1 MIKVLSKET
10 VEKIAAGEVI
20 ERPVSVVKELV
31 ENSIDAK
38 ASNIIV
44 KIYDGGKRKI
54 SVTDNGTGINRDD
67 VNLAFIKHS
76 TSKIENVDDLYK
88 IHTMGFR
95 GEALASIKAISNVTL
110 ISKTEEEEIGSK
122 ISFFNGDKRIEKIS
136 TNTGTSI
143 IVEDIF
149 YNIPAR
155 KKFMKKDTYESNL
168 INDLLY
174 RLAIANPSVGFKY
187 MNNDKVIF
195 DLFNNQSLYERINS
209 LYGYDTAIN
218 MKEVNIDSERF
229 KVRGYISNN
238 LLYRS
243 NKKNQLLFI
252 NNRTVKNESINKLIN
267 LAYKSTIPLNR
278 FPVFFL
284 FIEIDPGML
293 DVNIHPSKTEVK
305 IQDMDELLVLLN
317 TNIKRIINNDVELK
331 IAFSENKNDREEEL
345 KTNIV
350 EKSLNFEENKHFKID
365 DNKDTNN
372 DISYVKSND
381 AIYNEESNKN
391 SSLGIDYDDNPDI
404 PDINTD
410 DEFINDTILFQDVNK
425 DNDVHSKE
433 YEEILIFDND
443 KSEEKE
449 YEDKI
454 VLDNTN
460 ILDAYK
466 IEGTLFNTFILLYDY
481 NNDFVVMIDQHA
493 AHERILYEKFSEQFK
508 NSKVNSQ
515 FIEGVKPVK
524 LTVNEEEVIKENIDL
539 LNKFGFTIDFYPD
552 HNIVIRSMPIIFG
565 GNYSIDLIKDII
577 GLLDNEKDNIYD
589 FKVEKI
595 MKYACKNAIK
605 AGDKISSIEIDK
617 LIEDLKK
624 CKYPTTCP
632 HGRPTMIIL
641 KKNMI
646 EKMFYRIQW
655 WKKKS

>member
-10 VEKIAAGEVI
+10 VDKIAAGEVI

-31 ENSIDAK
+31 ENSIDAG
-38 ASNIIV
+38 ATNIII

-54 SVTDNGTGINRDD
+54 SISDNGSGINRED

-76 TSKIENVDDLYK
+76 TSKIENVDDLYR

-95 GEALASIKAISNVTL
+95 GEALASIKAISNVSL

-122 ISFFNGDKRIEKIS
+122 ISFFNGNKRIENIS
-136 TNTGTSI
+136 TNKGTSI

-155 KKFMKKDTYESNL
+155 KKFLKKDTYESNL

-174 RLAIANPSVGFKY
+174 KLAIANPAIGFKY

-195 DLFNNQSLYERINS
+195 DLFSNQSLYERINS

-218 MKEVNIDSERF
+218 MKEVNISSDKF
-229 KVRGYISNN
+229 KIRGYISNN

-243 NKKNQLLFI
+243 NKKNQLLYI
-252 NNRTVKNESINKLIN
+252 NNRTVRNETINKVIN
-267 LAYKSTIPLNR
+267 EAYKSTIPLNR

-284 FIEIDPGML
+284 FIDIDPSML
-293 DVNIHPSKTEVK
+293 DVNIHPAKTEVK

-317 TNIKRIINNDVELK
+317 SNLKRIINNDVELK
-331 IAFSENKNDREEEL
+331 IAFSDKKDESEEETKL
-345 KTNIV
+345 NIV
-350 EKSLNFEENKHFKID
+350 EKDEEKSDDAVKITYEED
-365 DNKDTNN
+365 IN
-372 DISYVKSND
+372 DIDNTNYAKSND
-381 AIYNEESNKN
+381 KIYDYEFTEDEINDLDKN
-391 SSLGIDYDDNPDI
+391 NADI
-404 PDINTD
+404 PVFD
-410 DEFINDTILFQDVNK
+410 DEEFINDINLLQDRNNNIK
-425 DNDVHSKE
+425 ESKQN
-433 YEEILIFDND
+433 YEEFLIFDD
-443 KSEEKE
+443 EAKE
-449 YEDKI
+449 DNNKI
-454 VLDNTN
+454 LMDDIN

-466 IEGTLFNTFILLYDY
+466 IEGVLFNTFILLYDY

-493 AHERILYEKFSEQFK
+493 AHERILYEEFTEKFK

-515 FIEGVKPVK
+515 FIEGVSPVK
-524 LTVNEEEVIKENIDL
+524 LTVNEEETIKENMEL
-539 LNKFGFTIDFYPD
+539 LNKFGFTIDIYPD
-552 HNIVIRSMPIIFG
+552 HNVVVRSMPIIFG
-565 GNYSIDLIKDII
+565 GNYSLDLIKDII
-577 GLLDNEKDNIYD
+577 GILDNEKSNIYD
-589 FKVEKI
+589 YKVEKI

-605 AGDKISSIEIDK
+605 AGDKISNIEIDK

-632 HGRPTMIIL
+632 HGRPSMVIL

-646 EKMFYRIQW
+646 EKMFFRIQG
-655 WKKKS
+655 WKKKL

>member
-31 ENSIDAK
+31 ENSIDAG
-38 ASNIIV
+38 ATNIII

-54 SVTDNGTGINRDD
+54 SISDNGSGINRED

-76 TSKIENVDDLYK
+76 TSKIENVDDLYR

-110 ISKTEEEEIGSK
+110 ISKTEDEEIGSK
-122 ISFFNGDKRIEKIS
+122 ISFFNGNKRIENIS
-136 TNTGTSI
+136 TNKGTSI

-155 KKFMKKDTYESNL
+155 KKFLKKDTYESNL

-174 RLAIANPSVGFKY
+174 RLAIANPSIGFKY

-195 DLFNNQSLYERINS
+195 DLFSDQSLYERINS

-218 MKEVNIDSERF
+218 MKEVNIESDKF
-229 KVRGYISNN
+229 KIRGYISNN

-243 NKKNQLLFI
+243 NKKNQLLYI
-252 NNRTVKNESINKLIN
+252 NNRTGKNDAISKVINE
-267 LAYKSTIPLNR
+267 AYKSTIPLNR

-284 FIEIDPGML
+284 FIDIDPSML
-293 DVNIHPSKTEVK
+293 DVNIHPAKTEVK
-305 IQDMDELLVLLN
+305 IQDMDELLILLN
-317 TNIKRIINNDVELK
+317 SNLKRVINSDVELK
-331 IAFSENKNDREEEL
+331 IAFSDKTDEREEETKL
-345 KTNIV
+345 NIV
-350 EKSLNFEENKHFKID
+350 EKDEEDSEDAVRI
-365 DNKDTNN
+365 TYEN
-372 DISYVKSND
+372 DISTQDKEVYAKSND
-381 AIYNEESNKN
+381 AE
-391 SSLGIDYDDNPDI
+391 YDDEFISKEDSDRDENNEDI
-404 PDINTD
+404 PVFDD
-410 DEFINDTILFQDVNK
+410 DEFINDINLLQDRNK
-425 DNDVHSKE
+425 DVKKPSQE
-433 YEEILIFDND
+433 YEEILIFDERSEDD
-443 KSEEKE
+443 KNR
-449 YEDKI
+449 I
-454 VLDNTN
+454 VMDDIN

-466 IEGTLFNTFILLYDY
+466 IEGVLFNTFILLYDY

-493 AHERILYEKFSEQFK
+493 AHERILYEEFSEKFK

-515 FIEGVKPVK
+515 YIEGLNPIK
-524 LTVNEEEVIKENIDL
+524 LTVNEEETIKENMDL
-539 LNKFGFTIDFYPD
+539 LNKFGFTIDIYPD
-552 HNIVIRSMPIIFG
+552 HNVVVRSIPIIFG
-565 GNYSIDLIKDII
+565 GNYSLDLIKDII
-577 GLLDNEKDNIYD
+577 GILDEEKTNIYD
-589 FKVEKI
+589 YKVEKI

-605 AGDKISSIEIDK
+605 AGDKISNIEIDK

-632 HGRPTMIIL
+632 HGRPSMIIL

-646 EKMFYRIQW
+646 EKMFFRIQ
-655 WKKKS
+655 

>member
-31 ENSIDAK
+31 ENSIDAG
-38 ASNIIV
+38 ATNIII

-54 SVTDNGTGINRDD
+54 SISDNGSGINRED

-76 TSKIENVDDLYK
+76 TSKIENVDDLYR

-110 ISKTEEEEIGSK
+110 ISKTEDEEIGSK
-122 ISFFNGDKRIEKIS
+122 ISFFNGNKRIENIS
-136 TNTGTSI
+136 TNKGTSI

-155 KKFMKKDTYESNL
+155 KKFLKKDTYESNL

-174 RLAIANPSVGFKY
+174 RLAIANPNIGFKY

-195 DLFNNQSLYERINS
+195 DLFSDQSLYERINS

-218 MKEVNIDSERF
+218 MKEVNIESDKF
-229 KVRGYISNN
+229 KIRGYISNN

-243 NKKNQLLFI
+243 NKKNQLLYI
-252 NNRTVKNESINKLIN
+252 NNRTVKNDAINKVIN
-267 LAYKSTIPLNR
+267 EAYKSTIPLNR

-284 FIEIDPGML
+284 FIDIDPSML
-293 DVNIHPSKTEVK
+293 DVNIHPAKTEVK

-317 TNIKRIINNDVELK
+317 SNLKRIINNDVELK
-331 IAFSENKNDREEEL
+331 IAFSDKKDEREEETKL
-345 KTNIV
+345 NIV
-350 EKSLNFEENKHFKID
+350 EKDEEASDEAVKITYED
-365 DNKDTNN
+365 DTSTQDNSVYAKSTDTEYVDEFISKEDSDRDENN
-372 DISYVKSND
+372 
-381 AIYNEESNKN
+381 A
-391 SSLGIDYDDNPDI
+391 DI
-404 PDINTD
+404 PVFDD
-410 DEFINDTILFQDVNK
+410 DEFINDINLLQDRNK
-425 DNDVHSKE
+425 DIKMPSQV
-433 YEEILIFDND
+433 YEEILIFDERTEDD
-443 KSEEKE
+443 KNR
-449 YEDKI
+449 I
-454 VLDNTN
+454 VIDDIN

-466 IEGTLFNTFILLYDY
+466 IEGVLFNTFILLYDY

-493 AHERILYEKFSEQFK
+493 AHERILYEEFSEKFK

-515 FIEGVKPVK
+515 YIEGLSPIK
-524 LTVNEEEVIKENIDL
+524 LTVNEEETIKENMDL
-539 LNKFGFTIDFYPD
+539 LNKFGFTIDIYPD
-552 HNIVIRSMPIIFG
+552 HNVVVRSIPIIFG
-565 GNYSIDLIKDII
+565 GNYSLDLIKDII
-577 GLLDNEKDNIYD
+577 GILDEEKTNIYD
-589 FKVEKI
+589 YKVEKI

-605 AGDKISSIEIDK
+605 AGDKISNIEIDK

-632 HGRPTMIIL
+632 HGRPSMIIL

-646 EKMFYRIQW
+646 EKMFFRIQ
-655 WKKKS
+655 

>member
-31 ENSIDAK
+31 ENSIDAG
-38 ASNIIV
+38 ATNIII

-54 SVTDNGTGINRDD
+54 SISDNGSGINRED

-76 TSKIENVDDLYK
+76 TSKIENVDDLYR

-110 ISKTEEEEIGSK
+110 ISKTEDEEIGSK
-122 ISFFNGDKRIEKIS
+122 ISFFNGNKRIENIS
-136 TNTGTSI
+136 TNKGTSI

-155 KKFMKKDTYESNL
+155 KKFLKKDTYESNL

-174 RLAIANPSVGFKY
+174 RLAIANPNIGFKY
-187 MNNDKVIF
+187 MNNDKLIF
-195 DLFNNQSLYERINS
+195 DLFSNQSLYERINS

-218 MKEVNIDSERF
+218 MKEVNIESDKF
-229 KVRGYISNN
+229 KIRGYISNN

-243 NKKNQLLFI
+243 NKKNQLLYI
-252 NNRTVKNESINKLIN
+252 NNRTVKNDAINKVIN
-267 LAYKSTIPLNR
+267 EAYKSTIPLNR

-284 FIEIDPGML
+284 FIDIDPSML
-293 DVNIHPSKTEVK
+293 DVNIHPAKTEVK

-317 TNIKRIINNDVELK
+317 SNLKRIINNDVELK
-331 IAFSENKNDREEEL
+331 IAFSDKKDERKEETKL
-345 KTNIV
+345 NIV
-350 EKSLNFEENKHFKID
+350 EKDEEGSEDAVRI
-365 DNKDTNN
+365 TYEN
-372 DISYVKSND
+372 DISTQDKVVYAKSND
-381 AIYNEESNKN
+381 AEY
-391 SSLGIDYDDNPDI
+391 
-404 PDINTD
+404 D
-410 DEFINDTILFQDVNK
+410 DEFISNGRIDSDENNADIPVFDDDEFTNEINLLQDRNKDVNK
-425 DNDVHSKE
+425 PSQE
-433 YEEILIFDND
+433 YEEFLIFDDEAKDDSN
-443 KSEEKE
+443 
-449 YEDKI
+449 KI
-454 VLDNTN
+454 VMDEIN

-466 IEGTLFNTFILLYDY
+466 IEGVLFNTFILLYDY

-493 AHERILYEKFSEQFK
+493 AHERILYEEFSEKFK

-515 FIEGVKPVK
+515 YIEGVSPIK
-524 LTVNEEEVIKENIDL
+524 LTVNEEETIKENMDL
-539 LNKFGFTIDFYPD
+539 LNKFGFTIDIYPD
-552 HNIVIRSMPIIFG
+552 HNVVVRSIPIIFG
-565 GNYSIDLIKDII
+565 GNYSLDLIKDII
-577 GLLDNEKDNIYD
+577 GILDEEKTNIYD
-589 FKVEKI
+589 YKVEKI

-605 AGDKISSIEIDK
+605 AGDKISNIEIDK

-632 HGRPTMIIL
+632 HGRPSMIIL

-646 EKMFYRIQW
+646 EKMFFRIQ
-655 WKKKS
+655 

>member
-10 VEKIAAGEVI
+10 VDKIAAGEVI

-31 ENSIDAK
+31 ENSIDAG
-38 ASNIIV
+38 ATNIII

-54 SVTDNGTGINRDD
+54 SISDNGSGINRED

-76 TSKIENVDDLYK
+76 TSKIENVDDLYR

-95 GEALASIKAISNVTL
+95 GEALASIKAISNVSL

-122 ISFFNGDKRIEKIS
+122 ISFFNGNKRIENIS
-136 TNTGTSI
+136 TNKGTSI

-155 KKFMKKDTYESNL
+155 KKFLKKDTYESNL

-174 RLAIANPSVGFKY
+174 KLAIANPAIGFKY

-195 DLFNNQSLYERINS
+195 DLFSNQSLYERINS

-218 MKEVNIDSERF
+218 MKEVNISSDKF
-229 KVRGYISNN
+229 KIRGYISNN

-243 NKKNQLLFI
+243 NKKNQLLYI
-252 NNRTVKNESINKLIN
+252 NNRTVRNETINKVIN
-267 LAYKSTIPLNR
+267 EAYKSTIPLNR

-284 FIEIDPGML
+284 FIDIDPSML
-293 DVNIHPSKTEVK
+293 DVNIHPAKTEVK

-317 TNIKRIINNDVELK
+317 SNLKRIINNDVELK
-331 IAFSENKNDREEEL
+331 IAFSDKKDEREEETKL
-345 KTNIV
+345 NIV
-350 EKSLNFEENKHFKID
+350 EKDEEKSD
-365 DNKDTNN
+365 DAVRITYEEDIN
-372 DISYVKSND
+372 DIDNTNYAKSND
-381 AIYNEESNKN
+381 KI
-391 SSLGIDYDDNPDI
+391 YDDEFTEDEINDLDENNADI
-404 PDINTD
+404 PVFD
-410 DEFINDTILFQDVNK
+410 DEEFINDINLLQDRNNNIK
-425 DNDVHSKE
+425 ESKQN
-433 YEEILIFDND
+433 YEEFLIFDD
-443 KSEEKE
+443 EAKE
-449 YEDKI
+449 DNNKI
-454 VLDNTN
+454 LIDDIN

-466 IEGTLFNTFILLYDY
+466 IEGVLFNTFILLYDY

-493 AHERILYEKFSEQFK
+493 AHERILYEEFTEKFK

-515 FIEGVKPVK
+515 FIEGVSPVK
-524 LTVNEEEVIKENIDL
+524 LTVNEEETIKENMDL
-539 LNKFGFTIDFYPD
+539 LNKFGFIIDIYPD
-552 HNIVIRSMPIIFG
+552 HNVVVRSMPIIFG
-565 GNYSIDLIKDII
+565 GNYSLDLIKDII
-577 GLLDNEKDNIYD
+577 GILDNEKTNIYD
-589 FKVEKI
+589 YKVEKI

-605 AGDKISSIEIDK
+605 AGDKISNIEIDK

-632 HGRPTMIIL
+632 HGRPSMVIL

-646 EKMFYRIQW
+646 EKMFFRIQG
-655 WKKKS
+655 WKKKL

>member
-20 ERPVSVVKELV
+20 DRPVSVVKELV
-31 ENSIDAK
+31 ENSIDAG
-38 ASNIIV
+38 ATNIII

-54 SVTDNGTGINRDD
+54 SISDNGSGINRED

-76 TSKIENVDDLYK
+76 TSKIENVDDLYR

-110 ISKTEEEEIGSK
+110 ISKTEDEEIGSK
-122 ISFFNGDKRIEKIS
+122 ISFFNGNKRIENIS
-136 TNTGTSI
+136 TNKGTSI

-155 KKFMKKDTYESNL
+155 KKFLKKDTYESNL

-174 RLAIANPSVGFKY
+174 RLAIANPSIGFKY

-195 DLFNNQSLYERINS
+195 DLFSDQSLYERINS

-218 MKEVNIDSERF
+218 MKEVNIESDKF
-229 KVRGYISNN
+229 KIRGYISNN

-243 NKKNQLLFI
+243 NKKNQLLYI
-252 NNRTVKNESINKLIN
+252 NNRTVKNDAINKVIN
-267 LAYKSTIPLNR
+267 EAYKSTIPLNR

-284 FIEIDPGML
+284 FIDIDPSML
-293 DVNIHPSKTEVK
+293 DVNIHPAKTEVK

-317 TNIKRIINNDVELK
+317 SNLKRIINNDVELK
-331 IAFSENKNDREEEL
+331 IAFSDKKDEREEETKL
-345 KTNIV
+345 NIV
-350 EKSLNFEENKHFKID
+350 EKDEEVSDAAVRITYED
-365 DNKDTNN
+365 DTRAQDKAV
-372 DISYVKSND
+372 YAKSND
-381 AIYNEESNKN
+381 TEY
-391 SSLGIDYDDNPDI
+391 
-404 PDINTD
+404 D
-410 DEFINDTILFQDVNK
+410 DEFINNERIDIDQNNADIPVFDDDEFTNEINLLQNRNK
-425 DNDVHSKE
+425 DIKKSSQE
-433 YEEILIFDND
+433 YEEILIFDERTEDD
-443 KSEEKE
+443 KNR
-449 YEDKI
+449 I
-454 VLDNTN
+454 VMDDIN

-466 IEGTLFNTFILLYDY
+466 IEGVLFNTFILLYDY

-493 AHERILYEKFSEQFK
+493 AHERILYEEFSEKFK

-515 FIEGVKPVK
+515 YIEGLSPIK
-524 LTVNEEEVIKENIDL
+524 LTVNEEETIKENMDL
-539 LNKFGFTIDFYPD
+539 LNKFGFTIDIYPD
-552 HNIVIRSMPIIFG
+552 HNVVVRSIPIIFG
-565 GNYSIDLIKDII
+565 GNYSLDLIKDII
-577 GLLDNEKDNIYD
+577 GILDEEKTNIYD
-589 FKVEKI
+589 YKVEKI

-605 AGDKISSIEIDK
+605 AGDKISNIEIDK

-632 HGRPTMIIL
+632 HGRPSMIIL

-646 EKMFYRIQW
+646 EKMFYRIQ
-655 WKKKS
+655 

>member
-10 VEKIAAGEVI
+10 VDKIAAGEVI

-31 ENSIDAK
+31 ENSIDAG
-38 ASNIIV
+38 ATNIII

-54 SVTDNGTGINRDD
+54 SISDNGSGINRED

-76 TSKIENVDDLYK
+76 TSKIENVDDLYR

-95 GEALASIKAISNVTL
+95 GEALASIKAISNVSL

-122 ISFFNGDKRIEKIS
+122 ISFFNGNKRIENIS
-136 TNTGTSI
+136 TNKGTSI

-155 KKFMKKDTYESNL
+155 KKFLKKDTYESNL

-174 RLAIANPSVGFKY
+174 KLAIANPAIGFKY

-195 DLFNNQSLYERINS
+195 DLFSNQSLYERINS

-218 MKEVNIDSERF
+218 MKEVNISSDKF
-229 KVRGYISNN
+229 KIRGYISNN

-243 NKKNQLLFI
+243 NKKNQLLYI
-252 NNRTVKNESINKLIN
+252 NNRTVRNETINKVIN
-267 LAYKSTIPLNR
+267 EAYKSTIPLNR

-284 FIEIDPGML
+284 FIDIDPSML
-293 DVNIHPSKTEVK
+293 DVNIHPAKTEVK

-317 TNIKRIINNDVELK
+317 SNLKRIINNDVELK
-331 IAFSENKNDREEEL
+331 IAFSDKKDEREEETKL
-345 KTNIV
+345 NIV
-350 EKSLNFEENKHFKID
+350 EKDEEKSDDAVKITYEED
-365 DNKDTNN
+365 INDTDNTN
-372 DISYVKSND
+372 YAKSND
-381 AIYNEESNKN
+381 RI
-391 SSLGIDYDDNPDI
+391 YDDEFTEDEINDLDENNADI
-404 PDINTD
+404 PVFD
-410 DEFINDTILFQDVNK
+410 DEEFINDINLLQDRNNNIK
-425 DNDVHSKE
+425 ESKQN
-433 YEEILIFDND
+433 YEEFLIFDD
-443 KSEEKE
+443 ETKE
-449 YEDKI
+449 DNNKI
-454 VLDNTN
+454 LMDDIN

-466 IEGTLFNTFILLYDY
+466 IEGVLFNTFILLYDY

-493 AHERILYEKFSEQFK
+493 AHERILYEEFTEKFK

-515 FIEGVKPVK
+515 FIEGVSPVK
-524 LTVNEEEVIKENIDL
+524 LTVNEEETIKENMEL
-539 LNKFGFTIDFYPD
+539 LNKFGFTIDIYPD
-552 HNIVIRSMPIIFG
+552 HNVVVRSMPIIFG
-565 GNYSIDLIKDII
+565 GNYSLDLIKDII
-577 GLLDNEKDNIYD
+577 GILDNEKTNIYD
-589 FKVEKI
+589 YKVEKI

-605 AGDKISSIEIDK
+605 AGDKISNIEIDK

-632 HGRPTMIIL
+632 HGRPSMVIL

-646 EKMFYRIQW
+646 EKMFFRIQG
-655 WKKKS
+655 

>member
-31 ENSIDAK
+31 ENSIDAG
-38 ASNIIV
+38 ATNIII

-54 SVTDNGTGINRDD
+54 SISDNGSGINRED

-76 TSKIENVDDLYK
+76 TSKIENVDDLYR

-110 ISKTEEEEIGSK
+110 ISKTEDEEIGSK
-122 ISFFNGDKRIEKIS
+122 ISFFNGNKRIENIS
-136 TNTGTSI
+136 TNKGTSI

-155 KKFMKKDTYESNL
+155 KKFLKKDTYESNL

-174 RLAIANPSVGFKY
+174 RLAIANPSIGFKY
-187 MNNDKVIF
+187 MNNDKLIF
-195 DLFNNQSLYERINS
+195 DLFSDQSLYERINS

-218 MKEVNIDSERF
+218 MKEVNIESVKF
-229 KVRGYISNN
+229 KIRGYISNN

-243 NKKNQLLFI
+243 NKKNQLLYI
-252 NNRTVKNESINKLIN
+252 NNRTVKNDAINKVIN
-267 LAYKSTIPLNR
+267 EAYKSTIPLNR

-284 FIEIDPGML
+284 FIDIDPSML
-293 DVNIHPSKTEVK
+293 DVNIHPAKTEVK
-305 IQDMDELLVLLN
+305 IQDMDELLILLN
-317 TNIKRIINNDVELK
+317 SNLKRVINSDVELK
-331 IAFSENKNDREEEL
+331 IAFSDKKDEREEETKL
-345 KTNIV
+345 NIV
-350 EKSLNFEENKHFKID
+350 EKNEEDSDEAVKITYED
-365 DNKDTNN
+365 DTSAQDKAV
-372 DISYVKSND
+372 YAKSND
-381 AIYNEESNKN
+381 TEY
-391 SSLGIDYDDNPDI
+391 
-404 PDINTD
+404 D
-410 DEFINDTILFQDVNK
+410 DEFINNERIDIDQNNADIPVFDDDEFTNEINLLQDRNK
-425 DNDVHSKE
+425 DIKMPSQE
-433 YEEILIFDND
+433 YEEILIFDD
-443 KSEEKE
+443 
-449 YEDKI
+449 EDKDDKNKI
-454 VLDNTN
+454 VMDEIN

-466 IEGTLFNTFILLYDY
+466 IEGVLFNTFILLYDY

-493 AHERILYEKFSEQFK
+493 AHERILYEEFSEKFK

-515 FIEGVKPVK
+515 YIEGVSPIK
-524 LTVNEEEVIKENIDL
+524 LTVNEEETIKENMDL
-539 LNKFGFTIDFYPD
+539 LNKFGFTIDIYPD
-552 HNIVIRSMPIIFG
+552 HNVVVRSIPIIFG
-565 GNYSIDLIKDII
+565 GNYSLDLIKDII
-577 GLLDNEKDNIYD
+577 GILDEEKTNIYD
-589 FKVEKI
+589 YKVEKI

-605 AGDKISSIEIDK
+605 AGDKISNIEIDK

-632 HGRPTMIIL
+632 HGRPSMIIL

-655 WKKKS
+655 WKKKL

>member
-31 ENSIDAK
+31 ENSIDAG
-38 ASNIIV
+38 ATNIII

-54 SVTDNGTGINRDD
+54 SISDNGSGINRED

-76 TSKIENVDDLYK
+76 TSKIENVDDLYR

-110 ISKTEEEEIGSK
+110 ISKTEDEEIGSK
-122 ISFFNGDKRIEKIS
+122 ISFFNGNKRIENIS
-136 TNTGTSI
+136 TNKGTSI

-155 KKFMKKDTYESNL
+155 KKFLKKDTYESNL

-174 RLAIANPSVGFKY
+174 RLAIANPSIGFNY
-187 MNNDKVIF
+187 MNNDKLIF
-195 DLFNNQSLYERINS
+195 DLFSDQSLYERINS

-218 MKEVNIDSERF
+218 MKEVNIESDKF
-229 KVRGYISNN
+229 KIRGYISNN

-243 NKKNQLLFI
+243 NKKNQLLYI
-252 NNRTVKNESINKLIN
+252 NNRTVKNDAINKVIN
-267 LAYKSTIPLNR
+267 EAYKSTIPLNR

-284 FIEIDPGML
+284 FIDIDPSML
-293 DVNIHPSKTEVK
+293 DVNIHPAKTEVK

-317 TNIKRIINNDVELK
+317 SNLKRIINNDVELK
-331 IAFSENKNDREEEL
+331 IAFSDKKDEREEETKL
-345 KTNIV
+345 NIV
-350 EKSLNFEENKHFKID
+350 EKDEEASDAAVRITYED
-365 DNKDTNN
+365 DTSAQDKAV
-372 DISYVKSND
+372 YAKSND
-381 AIYNEESNKN
+381 TE
-391 SSLGIDYDDNPDI
+391 YDDEFISKEDSDRDENNADI
-404 PDINTD
+404 PVFND
-410 DEFINDTILFQDVNK
+410 DEFINDINLLQDRNE
-425 DNDVHSKE
+425 DVKKTSQK
-433 YEEILIFDND
+433 YEEMLIFDDETND
-443 KSEEKE
+443 
-449 YEDKI
+449 DKNRI
-454 VLDNTN
+454 VMDDIN

-466 IEGTLFNTFILLYDY
+466 IEGVLFNTFILLYDY

-493 AHERILYEKFSEQFK
+493 AHERILYEEFSEKFK

-515 FIEGVKPVK
+515 YIEGVNPIK
-524 LTVNEEEVIKENIDL
+524 LTVNEEETIKENMDL
-539 LNKFGFTIDFYPD
+539 LNKFGFTIDIYPD
-552 HNIVIRSMPIIFG
+552 HNVVVRSIPIIFG
-565 GNYSIDLIKDII
+565 GNYSLDLIKDII
-577 GLLDNEKDNIYD
+577 GILDEEKTNIYD
-589 FKVEKI
+589 YKVEKI

-605 AGDKISSIEIDK
+605 AGDKISNIEIDK

-632 HGRPTMIIL
+632 HGRPSMIIL

-655 WKKKS
+655 WKKKL

>member
-31 ENSIDAK
+31 ENSIDAG
-38 ASNIIV
+38 ATNIII

-54 SVTDNGTGINRDD
+54 SISDNGSGINRED

-76 TSKIENVDDLYK
+76 TSKIENVDDLYR

-110 ISKTEEEEIGSK
+110 ISKTEDEEIGSK
-122 ISFFNGDKRIEKIS
+122 ISFFNGNKRIENIS
-136 TNTGTSI
+136 TNKGTSI

-155 KKFMKKDTYESNL
+155 KKFLKKDTYESNL

-174 RLAIANPSVGFKY
+174 RLAIANPSIGFKY

-195 DLFNNQSLYERINS
+195 DLFSDQSLYERINS

-218 MKEVNIDSERF
+218 MKEVNIESDKF
-229 KVRGYISNN
+229 KIRGYISNN

-243 NKKNQLLFI
+243 NKKNQLLYI
-252 NNRTVKNESINKLIN
+252 NNRTVKNDAINKVIN
-267 LAYKSTIPLNR
+267 EAYKSTIPLNR

-284 FIEIDPGML
+284 FIDIDPSML
-293 DVNIHPSKTEVK
+293 DVNIHPAKTEVK

-317 TNIKRIINNDVELK
+317 SNLKRIINNDVELK
-331 IAFSENKNDREEEL
+331 IAFSDKKDEREEETKL
-345 KTNIV
+345 NIV
-350 EKSLNFEENKHFKID
+350 EKDEEASDAAVRITYED
-365 DNKDTNN
+365 DTRAQDKAV
-372 DISYVKSND
+372 YAKSND
-381 AIYNEESNKN
+381 TEY
-391 SSLGIDYDDNPDI
+391 
-404 PDINTD
+404 D
-410 DEFINDTILFQDVNK
+410 DEFINNERIDIDQNNADIPVFDDDEFTNEINLLQNRNK
-425 DNDVHSKE
+425 DIKKSSQE
-433 YEEILIFDND
+433 YEEILIFDERTEDD
-443 KSEEKE
+443 KNR
-449 YEDKI
+449 I
-454 VLDNTN
+454 VMDDIN

-466 IEGTLFNTFILLYDY
+466 IEGVLFNTFILLYDY

-493 AHERILYEKFSEQFK
+493 AHERILYEEFSEKFK

-515 FIEGVKPVK
+515 YIEGLSPIK
-524 LTVNEEEVIKENIDL
+524 LTVNEEETIKENMDL
-539 LNKFGFTIDFYPD
+539 LNKFGFTIDIYPD
-552 HNIVIRSMPIIFG
+552 HNVVVRSIPIIFG
-565 GNYSIDLIKDII
+565 GNYSLDLIKDII
-577 GLLDNEKDNIYD
+577 GILDEEKTNIYD
-589 FKVEKI
+589 YKVEKI

-605 AGDKISSIEIDK
+605 AGDKISNIEIDK

-632 HGRPTMIIL
+632 HGRPSMIIL

-646 EKMFYRIQW
+646 EKMFYRIQ
-655 WKKKS
+655 

>member
-31 ENSIDAK
+31 ENSIDAG
-38 ASNIIV
+38 ATNIII

-67 VNLAFIKHS
+67 INLAFIKHS

-110 ISKTEEEEIGSK
+110 ISKTEDEEIGSK
-122 ISFFNGDKRIEKIS
+122 ISFFNGSKRIENIS
-136 TNTGTSI
+136 TNKGTSI

-155 KKFMKKDTYESNL
+155 QKFLKKDTYESNL

-174 RLAIANPSVGFKY
+174 RLAIANPAIGFKY
-187 MNNDKVIF
+187 MSNDKVIF
-195 DLFNNQSLYERINS
+195 DLFSNQSLYERINR

-218 MKEVNIDSERF
+218 MKEVNIESDNF
-229 KVRGYISNN
+229 KIRGYISNN

-243 NKKNQLLFI
+243 NKKNQLLYI
-252 NNRTVKNESINKLIN
+252 NNRTVKNDAINKLVN
-267 LAYKSTIPLNR
+267 EAYKSTIPLNR

-284 FIEIDPGML
+284 FIDIDPSML
-293 DVNIHPSKTEVK
+293 DVNIHPAKTEVK
-305 IQDMDELLVLLN
+305 IQDIEELLVLLN
-317 TNIKRIINNDVELK
+317 SNLKRIINNDVELK
-331 IAFSENKNDREEEL
+331 IAFSDKKDEREEETKL
-345 KTNIV
+345 NIV
-350 EKSLNFEENKHFKID
+350 EKNYDAD
-365 DNKDTNN
+365 DDSVIITYEKDNN
-372 DISYVKSND
+372 SSNNISYVNSSDTKYEDEISND
-381 AIYNEESNKN
+381 KAIDTRENNA
-391 SSLGIDYDDNPDI
+391 DI
-404 PDINTD
+404 PTFD
-410 DEFINDTILFQDVNK
+410 DEEFINDTNLLQYRNNNVK
-425 DNDVHSKE
+425 ESKQN
-433 YEEILIFDND
+433 YEEILIF
-443 KSEEKE
+443 
-449 YEDKI
+449 EDDIKDDTNRI
-454 VLDNTN
+454 VMDDIN

-466 IEGTLFNTFILLYDY
+466 IEGVLFNTFILLYDY

-493 AHERILYEKFSEQFK
+493 AHERILYEEFTEKFK

-515 FIEGVKPVK
+515 FIEGVSPVK
-524 LTVNEEEVIKENIDL
+524 LTVNEEETIKENMAL
-539 LNKFGFTIDFYPD
+539 LNKFGFTIDIYPD
-552 HNIVIRSMPIIFG
+552 HNVVVRSIPIIFG
-565 GNYSIDLIKDII
+565 GNYSLDLIKDII
-577 GLLDNEKDNIYD
+577 GILDEEKTNIYD
-589 FKVEKI
+589 YKVEKI

-605 AGDKISSIEIDK
+605 AGDKISNIEIDK

-632 HGRPTMIIL
+632 HGRPSMIIL

-655 WKKKS
+655 WKKKP

>member
-31 ENSIDAK
+31 ENSIDAG
-38 ASNIIV
+38 ATNIII

-54 SVTDNGTGINRDD
+54 SISDNGSGINRED

-76 TSKIENVDDLYK
+76 TSKIENVDDLYR

-110 ISKTEEEEIGSK
+110 ISKTEDEEIGSK
-122 ISFFNGDKRIEKIS
+122 ISFFNGNKRIENIS
-136 TNTGTSI
+136 TNKGTSI

-155 KKFMKKDTYESNL
+155 KKFLKKDTYESNL

-174 RLAIANPSVGFKY
+174 RLAIANPSIGFKY

-195 DLFNNQSLYERINS
+195 DLFSDQSLYERINS

-218 MKEVNIDSERF
+218 MKEVNIESDKF
-229 KVRGYISNN
+229 NIRGYISNN

-243 NKKNQLLFI
+243 NKKNQLLYI
-252 NNRTVKNESINKLIN
+252 NNRTVKNDAISKVINE
-267 LAYKSTIPLNR
+267 AYKSTIPLNR

-284 FIEIDPGML
+284 FIDIDPSML
-293 DVNIHPSKTEVK
+293 DVNIHPAKTEVK
-305 IQDMDELLVLLN
+305 IQDMDELLILLN
-317 TNIKRIINNDVELK
+317 SNLKRVINSDVELK
-331 IAFSENKNDREEEL
+331 IAFSDKKDDREEETKL
-345 KTNIV
+345 NIV
-350 EKSLNFEENKHFKID
+350 EKDEEDSDEAVRITYED
-365 DNKDTNN
+365 DTSTQDNTVYAKSTDTEYDEFISKEDSDRDENN
-372 DISYVKSND
+372 
-381 AIYNEESNKN
+381 A
-391 SSLGIDYDDNPDI
+391 DI
-404 PDINTD
+404 PVFDD
-410 DEFINDTILFQDVNK
+410 DEFINDINLLQDRNK
-425 DNDVHSKE
+425 DVKKSSQE
-433 YEEILIFDND
+433 YEEMLIFDEKTEDD
-443 KSEEKE
+443 KNR
-449 YEDKI
+449 I
-454 VLDNTN
+454 VMDDIN

-466 IEGTLFNTFILLYDY
+466 IEGVLFNTFILLYDY

-493 AHERILYEKFSEQFK
+493 AHERILYEEFSEKFK

-515 FIEGVKPVK
+515 YIEGLSPIK
-524 LTVNEEEVIKENIDL
+524 LTVNEEETIKENMDL
-539 LNKFGFTIDFYPD
+539 LNKFGFTIDIYPD
-552 HNIVIRSMPIIFG
+552 HNVVVRSIPIIFG
-565 GNYSIDLIKDII
+565 GNYSLDLIKDII
-577 GLLDNEKDNIYD
+577 GILDEEKTNIYD
-589 FKVEKI
+589 YKVEKI

-605 AGDKISSIEIDK
+605 AGDKISNIEIDK

-632 HGRPTMIIL
+632 HGRPSMIIL

-646 EKMFYRIQW
+646 EKMFFRIQ
-655 WKKKS
+655 

>member
-31 ENSIDAK
+31 ENSIDAG
-38 ASNIIV
+38 ATNIII

-54 SVTDNGTGINRDD
+54 SISDNGSGINRED

-76 TSKIENVDDLYK
+76 TSKIENVDDLYR

-110 ISKTEEEEIGSK
+110 ISKTEDEEIGSK
-122 ISFFNGDKRIEKIS
+122 ISFFNGNKRIENIS
-136 TNTGTSI
+136 TNKGTSI

-155 KKFMKKDTYESNL
+155 KKFLKKDTYESNL

-174 RLAIANPSVGFKY
+174 RLAIANPSIGFKY
-187 MNNDKVIF
+187 MNNDKLIF
-195 DLFNNQSLYERINS
+195 DLFSNQSLYERINS

-218 MKEVNIDSERF
+218 MKEVNIESDKF

-243 NKKNQLLFI
+243 NKKNQLLYI
-252 NNRTVKNESINKLIN
+252 NNRTVKNDAISKVINE
-267 LAYKSTIPLNR
+267 AYKSTIPLNR

-284 FIEIDPGML
+284 FIDIDPSML
-293 DVNIHPSKTEVK
+293 DVNIHPAKTEVK
-305 IQDMDELLVLLN
+305 IQDMDELLILLN
-317 TNIKRIINNDVELK
+317 SNLKRVINSDVELK
-331 IAFSENKNDREEEL
+331 IAFSDKKDEREEETKL
-345 KTNIV
+345 NIV
-350 EKSLNFEENKHFKID
+350 EKDEEDSDEAVRITYED
-365 DNKDTNN
+365 DTSTQDN
-372 DISYVKSND
+372 SVYAKSND
-381 AIYNEESNKN
+381 TQ
-391 SSLGIDYDDNPDI
+391 YDDEFISKEDSYRDENNADI
-404 PDINTD
+404 PVFDD
-410 DEFINDTILFQDVNK
+410 DEFINDINLLQDRNK
-425 DNDVHSKE
+425 NIEKPSQE
-433 YEEILIFDND
+433 YEEILIFD
-443 KSEEKE
+443 ERT
-449 YEDKI
+449 EDYKNRI
-454 VLDNTN
+454 VMDDIN

-466 IEGTLFNTFILLYDY
+466 LEGVLFNTFILLYDY

-493 AHERILYEKFSEQFK
+493 AHERILYEEFSEKFK

-515 FIEGVKPVK
+515 YIEGVSPIK
-524 LTVNEEEVIKENIDL
+524 LTVNEEETIKENMDL
-539 LNKFGFTIDFYPD
+539 LNKFGFTIDIYPD
-552 HNIVIRSMPIIFG
+552 HNVVIRSIPIIFG
-565 GNYSIDLIKDII
+565 GNYSLDLIKDII
-577 GLLDNEKDNIYD
+577 GILDEEKTNIYD
-589 FKVEKI
+589 YKVEKI

-605 AGDKISSIEIDK
+605 AGDKISNIEIEK

-632 HGRPTMIIL
+632 HGRPSMIIL

-646 EKMFYRIQW
+646 EKMFFRIQ
-655 WKKKS
+655 

>member
-31 ENSIDAK
+31 ENSIDAG
-38 ASNIIV
+38 ATNIII

-54 SVTDNGTGINRDD
+54 SISDNGSGINRED

-76 TSKIENVDDLYK
+76 TSKIENVDDLYR

-110 ISKTEEEEIGSK
+110 ISKTEDEEIGSK
-122 ISFFNGDKRIEKIS
+122 ISFFNGNKRIENIS
-136 TNTGTSI
+136 TNKGTSI

-155 KKFMKKDTYESNL
+155 KKFLKKDTYESNL

-174 RLAIANPSVGFKY
+174 RLAIANPSIGFKY
-187 MNNDKVIF
+187 MNNDKLIF
-195 DLFNNQSLYERINS
+195 DLFSDQSLYERINS

-218 MKEVNIDSERF
+218 MKEVNIESVKF
-229 KVRGYISNN
+229 KIRGYISNN

-243 NKKNQLLFI
+243 NKKNQLLYI
-252 NNRTVKNESINKLIN
+252 NNRTVKNDAINKVIN
-267 LAYKSTIPLNR
+267 EAYKSTIPLNR

-284 FIEIDPGML
+284 FIDIDPSML
-293 DVNIHPSKTEVK
+293 DVNIHPAKTEVK
-305 IQDMDELLVLLN
+305 IQDMDELLILLN
-317 TNIKRIINNDVELK
+317 SNLKRVINSDVELK
-331 IAFSENKNDREEEL
+331 IAFSDKKDEREEETKL
-345 KTNIV
+345 NIV
-350 EKSLNFEENKHFKID
+350 EKNEEDSDEAVKITYED
-365 DNKDTNN
+365 DTSAQDKAV
-372 DISYVKSND
+372 YAKSND
-381 AIYNEESNKN
+381 TEY
-391 SSLGIDYDDNPDI
+391 
-404 PDINTD
+404 D
-410 DEFINDTILFQDVNK
+410 DEFINNERVDIDQNNADIPVFDDDEFTNEINLLQDRNK
-425 DNDVHSKE
+425 DIKMPSQE
-433 YEEILIFDND
+433 YEEILIFDD
-443 KSEEKE
+443 
-449 YEDKI
+449 EDKDDKNKI
-454 VLDNTN
+454 VMDEIN

-466 IEGTLFNTFILLYDY
+466 IEGVLFNTFILLYDY

-493 AHERILYEKFSEQFK
+493 AHERILYEEFSEKFK

-515 FIEGVKPVK
+515 YIEGVSPIK
-524 LTVNEEEVIKENIDL
+524 LTVNEEEIIKENMNL
-539 LNKFGFTIDFYPD
+539 LNKFGFTIDIYPD
-552 HNIVIRSMPIIFG
+552 HNVVVRSIPIIFG
-565 GNYSIDLIKDII
+565 GNYSLDLIKDII
-577 GLLDNEKDNIYD
+577 GILDEEKTNIYD
-589 FKVEKI
+589 YKVEKI

-605 AGDKISSIEIDK
+605 AGDKISNIEIDK

-632 HGRPTMIIL
+632 HGRPSMIIL

-655 WKKKS
+655 WKKKL